1 MSGLYS
7 ETCNVLYRCFDRT
20 SVFVENP
27 ILNQHIMEF
36 STLQLAAV
44 LKIVRDIADLDDD
57 SSDVEFGVIIEGFKH
72 FGITDDAQIL
82 DLLKLS
88 EQFSADDALS
98 IASNMSDEQ
107 TRQLCAF
114 AGAVICSDGQITEVE
129 EEFWNRF
136 HSWLGYDMTLEQA
149 VRLFNAADNGSSLK
163 RINFNGGYYEGE
175 VRQGLYNGKGRL
187 VFSNGDVKEGNFVDG
202 KLHGQGCYT
211 WASGDKYVGNFVNG
225 QLHGFGEYFYK
236 NGDRYKGCWSE
247 GQRDGFGIYTY
258 ANGVIELGE
267 YRQNMRHGA
276 AIQLSKSEAYVDQY
290 SNGTR
295 VKSVKYSGLDLDV

>member
-1 MSGLYS
+1 
-7 ETCNVLYRCFDRT
+7 
-20 SVFVENP
+20 
-27 ILNQHIMEF
+27 MEF

-114 AGAVICSDGQITEVE
+114 AGAVICADGQITEVE

-187 VFSNGDVKEGNFVDG
+187 VFSNGDVKEGNFV
-202 KLHGQGCYT
+202 
-211 WASGDKYVGNFVNG
+211 NG

-267 YRQNMRHGA
+267 YRQNKRHGA